1 MWDFSTDP
9 DYAAKLAWARDF
21 VHNEVLPLETL
32 HWDLPELRAAIAP
45 LQEQVREHGLWAAHL
60 PPEHGGQRLGQIQL
74 GLLHEILRTC
84 PYAPMVSGCSAAESG
99 KTEILA
105 LAGDEHQ
112 KQRWLQPLLA
122 GDIYS
127 SFMLTE
133 PGAGAD
139 PTMITTTAEPD
150 GDGWILNGDKWM
162 ATNVSIADVF
172 LVVAVTDPNASR
184 HHRH

>member
-1 MWDFSTDP
+1 MNMDCGPRTCHP
-9 DYAAKLAWARDF
+9 
-21 VHNEVLPLETL
+21 NT
-32 HWDLPELRAAIAP
+32 
-45 LQEQVREHGLWAAHL
+45 
-60 PPEHGGQRLGQIQL
+60 GGQGLGQVQL
-74 GLLHEILRTC
+74 GLLHEILGTC
-84 PYAPMVSGCSAAESG
+84 PYAPLVFGCSAPDSG
-99 KTEILA
+99 NTEILA

-112 KQRWLQPLLA
+112 KQRWPQPLLA

-162 ATNVSIADVF
+162 ATNASIADVF

-184 HHRH
+184 HQPTSGVRRHISGSRGANVLVGGSRGTLNADIV